1 VTNELRR
8 SWLVQ
13 RLNTPHTGVWGK
25 DKDNPFAF
33 GGGLRNGGLSDTA
46 MDLIRGIFSFDYMGA
61 AEFEF
66 GAVPTAL
73 DGLAKAHKQ
82 LVADT
87 LTIPLADVARTWH
100 DKSTGDPDGDA
111 LVYVLARAEHLDDV
125 KQRITDIAAGNYQL
139 KESTHLNAVLR
150 PHADPDS
157 RSSPTD
163 RCGSP
168 RASCSASRSPS
179 RRPHD
184 RHPERP
190 RQEARATVRSSPPRA
205 RPRDP

>member
-150 PHADPDS
+150 PHADPD
-157 RSSPTD
+157 RWQPETAGWLELDNGFAFFTD
-163 RCGSP
+163 RQMWQSTCELFGV
-168 RASCSASRSPS
+168 AV
-179 RRPHD
+179 
-184 RHPERP
+184 PE
-190 RQEARATVRSSPPRA
+190 QATA
-205 RPRDP
+205 